1 MLDAPY
7 CDFDKLLNDLPI
19 DPIIANNISIAT
31 EQDRE
36 HLNSLLLTKYS
47 GDTLSNA
54 PTCHC
59 GNLQGLE
66 NVSEECDICGDI
78 CETALNRPVYPAVWL
93 KTPDLIKRFINP
105 AILIPLSKSMQTDG
119 CNDLLWL
126 IDRSYVPT
134 SGRVSVRCR
143 RLEEKGVQRGLN
155 YFFENYVAIFRM
167 YADAWVT
174 RSVNPQKEMFI
185 EYAEM
190 LSNSPTEFF
199 SEYLPMPSRTGF
211 VLESNDTGSYL
222 EKYIPQAIDALL
234 IIVSINNSATP
245 TTEKSQEKRVI
256 KAIMKLAPF
265 YHTYVQK
272 ITGGK
277 YGLLRKN
284 VIASKMNFSARSTI
298 ISNTDPHKYD
308 ELHVPWTLGLNLFRI
323 NIINRLLHR
332 RFTPKQ
338 LFKLLTVSAKHYD
351 PLLSEI
357 LDELIT
363 LAGPKGIPVLFQRN
377 PSLKRLSMVYFYITM
392 FFKNPRVNATRI
404 SVLSIKGMNADFDGD
419 QLNKYY
425 PVDNN
430 LRRRYKRLELHN
442 GFLEL
447 KEPWQISE
455 DMRYPSATARLLTNW
470 VLDGER
476 ERKKLPVS

>member
-7 CDFDKLLNDLPI
+7 CDFDQLLNSLLI
-19 DPIIANNISIAT
+19 DPVIANDIPIVT
-31 EQDRE
+31 DEDRE
-36 HLNSLLLTKYS
+36 HLNNLLLTKYN

-54 PTCHC
+54 PVCQC
-59 GNLQGLE
+59 GHLTGME
-66 NVSEECDICGDI
+66 NVSKVCEICGDV
-78 CETALNRPVYPAVWL
+78 CETALNRPVYPIVWL
-93 KTPDLIKRFINP
+93 KTPKDIKRFLNP
-105 AILIPLSKSMQTDG
+105 AVVIPLSKIMQTDG
-119 CNDLLWL
+119 CSDLMWL
-126 IDRSYVPT
+126 IDRSYVPPN
-134 SGRVSVRCR
+134 GRVSVRCR

-155 YFFENYVAIFRM
+155 YFTENYVEIFRL
-167 YADAWVT
+167 YSEAWVT
-174 RSVNPQKEMFI
+174 RQVNAQKETFK

-190 LSNSPTEFF
+190 LSRSPRQFF

-222 EKYIPQAIDALL
+222 ERYIPQAIDALM
-234 IIVSINNSATP
+234 IIVSINNAATP
-245 TTEKSQEKRVI
+245 MGEKGQERRVI

-277 YGLLRKN
+277 YGLVRKN

-298 ISNTDPHKYD
+298 ISNTDPHRYD
-308 ELHVPWTLGLNLFRI
+308 ELHVPWTLALSLFRI

-338 LFKLLTVSAKHYD
+338 LFKLLTVSAKSYD

-357 LDELIT
+357 LDELIQ

-377 PSLKRLSMVYFYITM
+377 PSLKRLSMVYFYITL
-392 FFKNPRVNATRI
+392 FFKNPRINSTRI

-430 LRRRYKRLELHN
+430 LKRRYKRFELHN

-455 DMRYPSATARLLTNW
+455 DMRYPSAMARLLTNW
-470 VLDGER
+470 VLDGEHAMQ
-476 ERKKLPVS
+476 ER